1 MQKMFLYNSH
11 VFQWTL
17 LLTLAIIL
25 FPNTE
30 CDISEDE
37 IVIFLQILLWK
48 VLVLL
53 TFFINKW
60 KVSRFKS

>member
-1 MQKMFLYNSH
+1 MFLYNIH

-37 IVIFLQILLWK
+37 IVIFLQILL
-48 VLVLL
+48 
-53 TFFINKW
+53 
-60 KVSRFKS
+60 